1 MCTYTHAQLTSFS
14 LRERQKSNRRQRTDG
29 KRERWKDIKEI
40 NNKTEKEVEAEG
52 RARGG

>member
-1 MCTYTHAQLTSFS
+1 MCTYTHAQLRRQQTLTSFS

-40 NNKTEKEVEAEG
+40 NNKTERERSES
-52 RARGG
+52 